1 MKDNRSINI
10 TSGVS
15 LFTKKGFCTIEVDG
29 RAIGQLDPAEV
40 RTMAL
45 HWIEAAEAAEMDAM
59 VVSEMTDPEGLN
71 LSIEVAAQFVKSL
84 RRRRDPR

>member
-1 MKDNRSINI
+1 MSSINI

-15 LFTKKGFCTIEVDG
+15 IFTGKGFCTIEVDG
-29 RAIGQLDPAEV
+29 KKIGQLDPAEV

-59 VVSEMTDPEGLN
+59 VLAEMTDPEGLN
-71 LSIEVAAQFVKSL
+71 LSREIAGQFIQSL

>member
-1 MKDNRSINI
+1 VTSINI

-29 RAIGQLDPAEV
+29 KPVGQLDPAEV

-45 HWIEAAEAAEMDAM
+45 HWLEAAEAAEMDAI
-59 VVSEMTDPEGLN
+59 VIAEMMDPEGLN
-71 LSIEVAAQFVKSL
+71 LPMETAGQFVKAL